1 MKAKDAP
8 RTIDEY
14 LESFPEDVRRRL
26 QELRAAI
33 RAAAPDAK
41 ERISY
46 RMPAFFYGAGVLVYF
61 AAFKN
66 HISLFPTESGVD
78 AFRRELAPYRTSKG
92 TIHFPLDRPLPL
104 KLVARI
110 VKFRAAE
117 NRLRAAS
124 KRRTDGRS
132 RHGSP

>member
-1 MKAKDAP
+1 VEAGMKGRGVP

-14 LESFPEDVRRRL
+14 LGALPEDVRRRL
-26 QELRAAI
+26 QDLRAAI
-33 RAAAPDAK
+33 KAAAPDAE

-46 RMPAFFYGAGVLVYF
+46 RMPAFDLGGILVYF
-61 AAFKN
+61 AAFKD
-66 HISLFPTESGVD
+66 HISLFPTASGVE
-78 AFRRELAPYRTSKG
+78 AFRRELAPYRASKG

-117 NRLRAAS
+117 NR
-124 KRRTDGRS
+124 RRTASRS
-132 RHGSP
+132 LTNR

>member
-1 MKAKDAP
+1 MKSQGAP

-14 LESFPEDVRRRL
+14 LEAFPEDIRRRL

-33 RAAAPDAK
+33 AAAAPEAR

-46 RMPAFFYGAGVLVYF
+46 RMPAFDLDGVLVYF
-61 AAFKN
+61 AAFKD
-66 HISLFPTESGVD
+66 HISLFPTASGVQ
-78 AFRRELAPYRTSKG
+78 AFRRELAPYRVSKG
-92 TIHFPLDRPLPL
+92 TVHFPLDRPLPL

-117 NRLRAAS
+117 NRRKRAA
-124 KRRTDGRS
+124 KAR
-132 RHGSP
+132 PAV